1 MEKYYKTG
9 EFAKMA
15 NLSVRTIRYYDQ
27 IDLLKPSKIAD
38 NGYRLYTDKDFI
50 KLQKI
55 LSLKYLG
62 FSLDDIFS
70 MTVNDSYLSLQQ
82 SLSLQKKM
90 IEQKI
95 EQLQNMKKSLEKTEK
110 YVSENRNIDWKTIL
124 DHINFTA
131 MEKELLEQYKNS
143 TNVDI
148 RIRLHEKYSMNPIHW
163 FDWLYSK
170 YQLEDGMR
178 VLEIGCGNGCLWNRD
193 DVPSISLVLSDI
205 SQGMLNDAKD
215 NLCRRNNI
223 QFQCFDCHHIPY
235 DDGTFDVVI
244 ANHVLFYLH
253 DLQLAL
259 KEITRVLKPDG
270 IFYCSTYGSKHMKE
284 ITDLVKE
291 FNPKITLSNVKLYE
305 IFGLENGEEI
315 LCSYFQNIKMEIH
328 DDYLLV
334 NSATDMM
341 NYILSCHGNQVEY
354 IFNDYQSFQ
363 ALVERKIKD
372 NMSITKD
379 VGVFICQK

>member
-15 NLSVRTIRYYDQ
+15 NLSIRTIRYYDQ

-70 MTVNDSYLSLQQ
+70 MTINDSYLSLQQ

-95 EQLQNMKKSLEKTEK
+95 DQLQNMKESLEKTEDYISHNK
-110 YVSENRNIDWKTIL
+110 SVDWQVIL
-124 DHINFTA
+124 DHINFNA

-148 RIRLHEKYSMNPIHW
+148 RIRLHEKYSMNPVHW

-170 YQLEDGMR
+170 YFLKDGMQ
-178 VLEIGCGNGCLWNRD
+178 VLEIGCGNGCLWNRED
-193 DVPSISLVLSDI
+193 IPSISLVLSDI
-205 SQGMLNDAKD
+205 SQGMLEDAKD
-215 NLCRRNNI
+215 NLHKQKNI
-223 QFQCFDCHHIPY
+223 QYQCFDCHHIPY
-235 DDGTFDVVI
+235 DDETFDVVI

-253 DLQLAL
+253 DIHQAL
-259 KEITRVLKPDG
+259 KEIRRILKPNG
-270 IFYCSTYGSKHMKE
+270 IFYCSTYGKKHMKE

-291 FNPKITLSNVKLYE
+291 FNPKIVLSNVKLYDV
-305 IFGLENGEEI
+305 FGLDNGKNI
-315 LCSYFQNIKMEIH
+315 LKHYFRDIDLKRYEDCLLIDH
-328 DDYLLV
+328 ADDL
-334 NSATDMM
+334 S
-341 NYILSCHGNQVEY
+341 NYILSCHGNQVEF
-354 IFNDYQSFQ
+354 IFNDYQAFQ
-363 ALVERKIKD
+363 TLVERKVQHTMKV
-372 NMSITKD
+372 TKD
-379 VGVFICQK
+379 AGLFICQK